1 MSSAR
6 ARETRVKA
14 SVRIQREVKMRE
26 LAKEVSDKE
35 RIDERRPPPPA
46 HRPSATQ
53 PILCHLK
60 QKSSILMLKF
70 ILIVNINLFKFMF
83 SSFPLFAKIKFLKKF
98 MIKTEINIIFY
109 NF

>member
-6 ARETRVKA
+6 ARVTRVKA

-26 LAKEVSDKE
+26 LAKEVRDSE
-35 RIDERRPPPPA
+35 RMDERRPPPPA

-60 QKSSILMLKF
+60 QKSNNNATYNILLLLNLDISI
-70 ILIVNINLFKFMF
+70 
-83 SSFPLFAKIKFLKKF
+83 
-98 MIKTEINIIFY
+98 EIRKNIISCFVNY
-109 NF
+109 GLIKARICRQIICKLC

>member
-26 LAKEVSDKE
+26 LAKEVRDRE

-70 ILIVNINLFKFMF
+70 ILTV
-83 SSFPLFAKIKFLKKF
+83 
-98 MIKTEINIIFY
+98 Y
-109 NF
+109 C